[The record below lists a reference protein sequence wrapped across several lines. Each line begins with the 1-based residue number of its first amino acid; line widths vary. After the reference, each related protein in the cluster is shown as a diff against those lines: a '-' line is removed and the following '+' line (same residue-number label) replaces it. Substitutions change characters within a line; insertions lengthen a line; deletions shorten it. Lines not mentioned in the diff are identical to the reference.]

1 MSSDHRLVIEHMSD
15 GLAFID
21 KHGRT
26 GGGGLLQPVSE
37 ECKMEDPQAGWFG
50 YDGGGIGFLCDAER
64 RNKGRRGAD
73 DARSLRLGSSKERAG
88 SFSTQH

>member
-50 YDGGGIGFLCDAER
+50 YDGGGSASSVTLNDGTKVGAVPTMHEVCD
-64 RNKGRRGAD
+64 
-73 DARSLRLGSSKERAG
+73 
-88 SFSTQH
+88 